1 MPEEILHRDLE
12 EARDGVFR
20 RAFRAERGALDKESR
35 TIELAFSSEEPYER
49 WWGIEILD
57 HSESSVRLGR
67 LNDGAHPLLVN
78 HDWDRQPGVIEK
90 AWVGDDRRGR
100 SRARFGRSAYAEEIL
115 QDVEDG
121 IRSLV
126 SVGYIVHKV
135 IEQST
140 SKGAEPTEREL
151 TGDEFRALVQ
161 SDEFQRSMAARRAA
175 GDEPPVYRVVDWEPF
190 ENSIVAIPA
199 DATVGVGRSFT
210 GATAPIAT
218 EIETMPEEIKG
229 QPAAAVPDVQAVT
242 NEARQAELVRIREIS
257 AMGAHYGMADQA
269 EKAIADGAS
278 VDGFRKLV
286 LEKLQ
291 KDAPKA
297 AAERNLGLSD
307 KEVQQYS
314 ISRAV
319 LALASKDWTGAGFE
333 RECHVAAEKRN
344 GEAKHQGV
352 LIPHDVLSRQMH
364 AVNRGRGPSE
374 QLSEAVLRQL
384 IAQRDLTAASAS
396 GGGYL
401 VGTNNLAGSF
411 IELLR
416 ARARVVQLGAIV
428 LPGLRENVTIPKQS
442 AAGTFYWLS
451 SEAASITESNQTFGQ
466 VALTPKNGGGYT
478 EVSMQLLKQS
488 NPAADM
494 IVMNDLSR
502 ICSLGVDSAALQ
514 GSGASGQPTGVINTG
529 GIGSVSGTSLNWAG
543 IVEFETDVSAANAD
557 VDTMAYLTTPT
568 IRGTLKSRDK
578 TGTTVGNY
586 VWGGTNLEKTL
597 NGYRAEVTTQ
607 MPAASM
613 LFGDWSQIVIGEWG
627 TLEISMNPY
636 ANFPAGIVGI
646 RGWVTVDV
654 GVRQASAFSYASSI
668 T

>member
-1 MPEEILHRDLE
+1 MPEKVVHRDLE
-12 EARDGVFR
+12 EARSGVFR
-20 RAFRAERGALDKESR
+20 RAFRADRAALDKEAR
-35 TIELAFSSEEPYER
+35 TIDLAFSSEEPYER
-49 WWGIEILD
+49 WWGVEILD

-90 AWVGDDRRGR
+90 AWIGDDRRGR
-100 SRARFGRSAYAEEIL
+100 STARFGRSAFAEEIL

-126 SVGYIVHKV
+126 SVGYLVHKV

-140 SKGAEPTEREL
+140 SKGAEPSERVL

-161 SDEFQRSMAARRAA
+161 SDEFQRSLGERRAA
-175 GDEPPVYRVVDWEPF
+175 GDDPPVYRVVDWEPF

-199 DATVGVGRSFT
+199 DATVGVGRSFN
-210 GATAPIAT
+210 GAKTPPP
-218 EIETMPEEIKG
+218 EETKMPEDNK
-229 QPAAAVPDVQAVT
+229 QPAITVPDITVAT
-242 NEARQAELVRIREIS
+242 NEARAAETARVREIS
-257 AMGAHYGMADQA
+257 AMGAHYAMTDEAD
-269 EKAIADGAS
+269 KAVSEGTG
-278 VDGFRKLV
+278 VDAFRKLV
-286 LEKLQ
+286 LDKLQ
-291 KDAPKA
+291 KEAPKK

-307 KEVQQYS
+307 SEVQNYS

-319 LALASKDWTGAGFE
+319 LALASKDWTHAGFE
-333 RECHVAAEKRN
+333 RECHQASEKRY
-344 GEAKHQGV
+344 GDAKHQGILV
-352 LIPHDVLSRQMH
+352 PHDVLARQMH
-364 AVNRGRGPSE
+364 RAVNRGGND
-374 QLSEAVLRQL
+374 QLSMAVLSAL
-384 IAQRDLTAASAS
+384 IGQRDLTAASAS

-401 VGTNNLAGSF
+401 VGTTNLGASF
-411 IELLR
+411 IEMLR
-416 ARARVVQLGAIV
+416 ARARVIQLGAIV
-428 LPGLRENVTIPKQS
+428 LPGLRESVTIPKQS

-451 SEAASITESNQTFGQ
+451 TEATAITESNQTFGQ

-488 NPAADM
+488 SPAADQ
-494 IVMNDLSR
+494 IVMNDLSK

-529 GIGSVSGTSLNWAG
+529 GIGSVTGTSLNWPG
-543 IVEFETDVSAANAD
+543 IVEFETDVAAANAD

-568 IRGTLKSRDK
+568 VRGTLKSRDK

-613 LFGDWSQIVIGEWG
+613 LFGDFSNIVIGEWG
-627 TLEISMNPY
+627 TLELSMNPY

-654 GVRQASAFSYASSI
+654 GVRQATGFSYASSI